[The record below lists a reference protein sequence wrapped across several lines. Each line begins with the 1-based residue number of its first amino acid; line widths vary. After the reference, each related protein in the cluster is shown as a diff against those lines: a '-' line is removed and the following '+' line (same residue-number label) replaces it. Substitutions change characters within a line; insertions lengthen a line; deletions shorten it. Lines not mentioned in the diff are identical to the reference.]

1 MGMEL
6 LVTLN
11 KIENIEKYKAY
22 GVGGVIA
29 GTSLFSSRYHFNLND
44 LIEIKRLT
52 VRYNLNLYISID
64 TMIEEKDK
72 KALEDYLRILMKMGI
87 KGIYFTDLSVY
98 AYAEK
103 LDIVDKLI
111 YDPTTL
117 MTNSLDANFYL
128 NQGIDSVVLA
138 REITYDEIL
147 RIAKHTSNIEM
158 QVAGYLKSAT
168 SKRKFLT
175 NYFKYINKDYDPT
188 NKPQL
193 KIVEETR
200 DYALPIIENQY
211 GTQIYTDYILLA
223 LKEYPTL
230 KTFLKRAIFD
240 NVFLSEEETL
250 NILKAFHNVDA
261 NNFEEVCSE
270 LIVECPRCNF
280 DTGYL
285 YQKTNLTK

>member
-1 MGMEL
+1 MEL

-11 KIENIEKYKAY
+11 QIENIDKYKRY

-29 GTSLFSSRYHFNLND
+29 GTSLFSSRYKFNLND
-44 LIEIKRLT
+44 LFSIKKQT
-52 VRYNLNLYISID
+52 VSSQLNLYISID

-72 KALEDYLRILMKMGI
+72 DTLKDYLRILLKMGV

-98 AYAEK
+98 AVAKE
-103 LDIVDKLI
+103 LGSEDKLI

-128 NQGIDSVVLA
+128 NKGIGSVVLA
-138 REITYDEIL
+138 REITYNEIM
-147 RIAKHTSNIEM
+147 RMAKHTPNLEM

-175 NYFKYINKDYDPT
+175 NYFKYIGKDYDPT
-188 NKPQL
+188 NKEHL

-230 KTFLKRAIFD
+230 KTFLKRAIID
-240 NVFLSEEETL
+240 NVFLSEDETMS
-250 NILKAFHNVDA
+250 ILKAFSKVNEDNYMDVI
-261 NNFEEVCSE
+261 EELV
-270 LIVECPRCNF
+270 VECPECAF